1 MAKKRQIAE
10 LPGVGLTDL
19 LGDLSDIFRL
29 LDAVGTAANFFDVC
43 RIKCEA
49 SEDTTAFVVVSE
61 QMRRQLVLA
70 ESALRQIIENSVCP
84 VWGEVSALVREKCR
98 ACGF

>member
-1 MAKKRQIAE
+1 MEDTKDTQPPLA
-10 LPGVGLTDL
+10 LTGL

-29 LDAVGTAANFFDVC
+29 LDAVGTAANFFDAC
-43 RIKCEA
+43 RIECES

-61 QMRRQLVLA
+61 QMRRQLVLT

-84 VWGEVSALVREKCR
+84 VWGEVSDVVREKCR